1 MEDKTQ
7 KERLEQE
14 LRFLKESFEAEVI
27 SKEEYEKGKE
37 RIEKKLKDIKLA
49 EKEQSGEDAKK
60 EALEKQE
67 ETEETKYAGTEPK
80 EEKKIK
86 LRVIQ
91 DEAEEHEH
99 LHVPIKVEAA
109 EKIEETLPQKPVT
122 EPIYEKK
129 ESKFFKYAVVFI
141 VLILVAFFSY
151 SFLKDKGTEKTTGG
165 AKFMA
170 LCNSDEDCRQEGK
183 EGFCINPATQNA
195 NCEFKAAKSNI
206 VVLNDRKNCFN
217 CDTQRVLGILENWFG
232 AISIK
237 EIDYNTEKGR
247 ELAEKFD
254 ANVLPVYILDENI
267 TKKPSFEQ
275 FKQAI
280 VRKDNSYI
288 LSEDAAGSAFYFK
301 RDNLPNK
308 LDLFVIPDDKSS
320 ISAEKNLKEFL
331 EAFKEAKFDK
341 HTPGDKLTKELG
353 IKSFPAFLVN
363 GRVKFSG
370 VQSAGTIKE
379 NFCKLNNLP
388 ACETTLSKNLI

>member
-49 EKEQSGEDAKK
+49 EKEQNGEDAKK
-60 EALEKQE
+60 ETLEKQE
-67 ETEETKYAGTEPK
+67 KTEETKGTDATVK
-80 EEKKIK
+80 EERKIR
-86 LRVIQ
+86 LNVIQ
-91 DEAEEHEH
+91 DETEEHTHFEPMQ
-99 LHVPIKVEAA
+99 VKVHET
-109 EKIEETLPQKPVT
+109 EKIEPVPETPKI
-122 EPIYEKK
+122 EIK
-129 ESKFFKYAVVFI
+129 EDKNEGKFFKYAVVFV
-141 VLILVAFFSY
+141 VLLIIIFFSY
-151 SFLKDKGTEKTTGG
+151 SFVKEKRTPKGEQT
-165 AKFMA
+165 KFTA
-170 LCNSDEDCRQEGK
+170 ACNSNEDCKQEGK
-183 EGFCINPATQNA
+183 EGFCINPATQDA
-195 NCEFKAAKSNI
+195 KCEFKAAKSSV
-206 VVLNDRKNCFN
+206 VVLNDRKDCFN

-254 ANVLPVYILDENI
+254 ANVLPMYILDENI
-267 TKKPSFEQ
+267 TKKPGFEQ
-275 FKQAI
+275 FKQTI
-280 VRKDNSYI
+280 VKKDNSYI

-331 EAFKEAKFDK
+331 EAFKEAKFEK
-341 HTPGDKLTKELG
+341 HTSGDKLTKELG

-363 GRVKFSG
+363 DRVKFSG

-388 ACETTLSKNLI
+388 ACEATLSKNLI